1 MQRVD
6 TVGEFYKNRRWQPK
20 KRREKKRWLEADV
33 GKENSRA
40 RKPSELQKKLHGK
53 VKELLRQ
60 LQQGDK
66 RLKDLGKVN
75 DSLTEEIAL
84 KKTCE
89 AVSWVSLERQGLAGG
104 AAERLQEKN
113 FLERNWL
120 TKEKDAGKT
129 LRKETNEEKEKQR
142 RRMRPKP
149 VEQTEPPKSASAHEE
164 KREVNTTRPEER
176 EGGQKKKRL
185 M

>member
-1 MQRVD
+1 MSA
-6 TVGEFYKNRRWQPK
+6 
-20 KRREKKRWLEADV
+20 KRTRTHE
-33 GKENSRA
+33 
-40 RKPSELQKKLHGK
+40 KPSKLQNKLHGK

-60 LQQGDK
+60 LQQGDQ
-66 RLKDLGKVN
+66 RLKDLWKVN
-75 DSLTEEIAL
+75 DSRTEEITL

-104 AAERLQEKN
+104 AAERLQEKH

-120 TKEKDAGKT
+120 TKEKEAGKT
-129 LRKETNEEKEKQR
+129 HRKETNEEKEKQR
-142 RRMRPKP
+142 SRMRPKP

-176 EGGQKKKRL
+176 EGGQNKKK
-185 M
+185 